1 MKAKASVVI
10 PAKAGTQVL
19 RVAGN
24 DALLGPRFRGDDEV
38 LPTDFRSKEHG
49 Q

>member
-24 DALLGPRFRGDDEV
+24 DAFLGPRFRGDDEV
-38 LPTDFRSKEHG
+38 FRLKHG
-49 Q
+49 KASS